1 MGVGGTFGET
11 QITFQLDFF
20 CTMQKFQQFIFGA
33 LKAKQKL
40 PDHDRVNVFLVTFF
54 NLQSLFTVALS

>member
-1 MGVGGTFGET
+1 MGVGGTFGEA

-20 CTMQKFQQFIFGA
+20 CTLQKFQQFISGT

-40 PDHDRVNVFLVTFF
+40 PDYDRVNIVLVTFF
-54 NLQSLFTVALS
+54 